1 MLVRRGATG
10 GEGAQRG
17 RPVSGADVLLC
28 FKLPCAVDPRDG
40 LDNGGG
46 KMWIHKN
53 GREDAPF
60 GKCSRGGGRRGFARG
75 HAREGVVVGRE
86 RHGCKVLD

>member
-1 MLVRRGATG
+1 MFVRRGATG

-53 GREDAPF
+53 GRE
-60 GKCSRGGGRRGFARG
+60 GRRTVWQMQQR
-75 HAREGVVVGRE
+75 GRE
-86 RHGCKVLD
+86 EGFCQRTREIRSCRWPRETWL